1 MNDFVLDLRE
11 HDEEHAIFELSALML
26 FPHPVKRNDS
36 GYFRDWVKR
45 VAIGVA
51 ATHEKAGDQARLGEW
66 IGSVFEH
73 YEISWSEV
81 AQSLFVQSKR
91 PLPIQATR
99 DRRAQGLQ
107 AGFILARA
115 IVDGHGIQG
124 ACAVLAEHPLWRI
137 KGRNVAAKNKENRE
151 KAIRKVFTD
160 FRSVSHLWSAFIKS
174 LDSMKRTPGGLLPL
188 GSFSPGGLTA
198 FVDLGMDTLELA
210 STITTKTRPNDPL
223 LSKSSCWRI
232 LI

>member
-26 FPHPVKRNDS
+26 FPHPVNRKDS
-36 GYFRDWVKR
+36 LYFKDWVKR
-45 VAIGVA
+45 VVIGVA
-51 ATHEKAGDQARLGEW
+51 ATHEKNGDQARLGEW

-91 PLPIQATR
+91 LLPIQASR

-107 AGFILARA
+107 AGLILDRA

-124 ACAVLAEHPLWRI
+124 ACEALAEDPLWRI
-137 KGRNVAAKNKENRE
+137 KGRNVGAKNKDNRV

-160 FRSVSHLWSAFIKS
+160 FRSVAHLWSAFIES
-174 LDSMKRTPGGLLPL
+174 IDSMKKTPGGLLPL
-188 GSFSPGGLTA
+188 GSFCPGGLAA

-223 LSKSSCWRI
+223 LSKSRCWRI